1 VQFTNSNDVEQ
12 SLIRRSPHQ
21 EHRAQA
27 KEFVS
32 QKSVVGSAK
41 KSSMKEVVIASI
53 VLGIIVLGTLT
64 FFRRAATVAITGP
77 RKITVTELA
86 TIPESDL
93 DQPDA
98 VQIKVDLLEEAQSS
112 TPFFGRSST
121 QKFYWATAGT
131 VTFVVQ
137 SNNELQ
143 QGVAVTVAGRLT
155 TGPTV
160 SGGSN
165 GEVVLPHTVVVSD
178 NPTTQFRLYTL
189 LILAIFVGAAAWL
202 KHAISIVRDPSKS
215 KAVQTL
221 NSKGPTAV
229 QEIDAVL
236 TSQVPSTKVGD
247 LIVGHDWIIR
257 PTSPVQAIRKND
269 AAWIFGKQ
277 VKKRVNGVPTG
288 SNYFVVLNDRFGDTF
303 EVPVKKN
310 AQEAMVVALAQVCPR
325 AFIGHSDELAKLWP
339 KERAQ
344 AITMIDEHLRNQS
357 RASVFASSALA

>member
-1 VQFTNSNDVEQ
+1 
-12 SLIRRSPHQ
+12 
-21 EHRAQA
+21 
-27 KEFVS
+27 VS

-41 KSSMKEVVIASI
+41 KSSMKEVLIASI

-64 FFRRAATVAITGP
+64 FFRRAATAAITGP
-77 RKITVTELA
+77 RKVSVAELA
-86 TIPESDL
+86 AIPESDL

-98 VQIKVDLLEEAQSS
+98 VQIKVDSLEEAQSS
-112 TPFFGRSST
+112 TPFFSRNST
-121 QKFYWATAGT
+121 RKYYWATAGA

-137 SNNELQ
+137 STNELQ
-143 QGVAVTVAGRLT
+143 QGMPITVAGRLT

-165 GEVVLPHTVVVSD
+165 GERVLPHTVVVSD

-189 LILAIFVGAAAWL
+189 LILAIFIGAAAWL
-202 KHAISIVRDPSKS
+202 RHAISIMRDPSKS

-221 NSKGPTAV
+221 NSKGSTAV
-229 QEIDAVL
+229 PEIDAVL
-236 TSQVPSTKVGD
+236 TSRVPSSKVGD
-247 LIVGHDWIIR
+247 LLVSNDWIIR

-277 VKKRVNGVPTG
+277 VKQRVNGVPTG
-288 SNYFVVLNDRFGDTF
+288 SNYFVVLHDRFGDTF

-310 AQEAMVVALAQVCPR
+310 AQESMITALAQVCPR

-339 KERAQ
+339 KERAH
-344 AITMIDEHLRNQS
+344 AITMIDEHLRNRS
-357 RASVFASSALA
+357 GASVFASSALA